1 MKVALAIDG
10 SSCSL
15 RATRFLIGLI
25 SGREG
30 TEVHVV
36 NVQPPI
42 RYADLLPLETQQLV
56 EQWSR
61 ESGENATAAARELL
75 AAAAIPCHLHV
86 VVGDPASAIVKL
98 ARGTELRSDRHGHAG
113 HGGGCGLG
121 SRIRR
126 HQGGPS
132 CGHTSHVGEVTAILG
147 ASSMKRSVPLARFH
161 DLPT

>member
-42 RYADLLPLETQQLV
+42 RYADLLPVETQQRV

-61 ESGENATAAARELL
+61 ESGENSTGAARELL

-86 VVGDPASAIVKL
+86 VVGDPASAIVKVAVELSCDLIVMGTRGMGAVAGL
-98 ARGTELRSDRHGHAG
+98 A
-113 HGGGCGLG
+113 LG
-121 SRIRR
+121 SVATKVV
-126 HQGGPS
+126 HLADTP
-132 CGHTSHVGEVTAILG
+132 VTLV
-147 ASSMKRSVPLARFH
+147 K
-161 DLPT
+161 